1 MHDNRVMAEMAQRPP
16 FQRDSLQEQVDDRLQ
31 AGLIADV

>member
-1 MHDNRVMAEMAQRPP
+1 MAKMAHRPP
-16 FQRDSLQEQVDDRLQ
+16 LQRDRLHQQIEDQPQ

>member
-1 MHDNRVMAEMAQRPP
+1 MHDNLVMAEMAQRPP
-16 FQRDSLQEQVDDRLQ
+16 LQRDSLHQQVVDRLQ

>member
-1 MHDNRVMAEMAQRPP
+1 MHDNLVMAEMAQRPP
-16 FQRDSLQEQVDDRLQ
+16 LQRDSLQQQSDDRLL

>member
-1 MHDNRVMAEMAQRPP
+1 MHDNLVMAKMAHRPP
-16 FQRDSLQEQVDDRLQ
+16 LQPDRLQQQIEDQPQ

>member
-1 MHDNRVMAEMAQRPP
+1 MHDNLVMAEMAQRPP
-16 FQRDSLQEQVDDRLQ
+16 LQRDSLQQQIDDRLL